1 MVKSAFITGAADG
14 IGAGL
19 ARQLSSLGY
28 AVTLADINTARAH
41 AVAQEITTTTP
52 GAQTLAVHCDVTSD
66 SSQKQ
71 AFNAHIQR
79 FGSLNVVI
87 LNAGIMESGDLFDPS
102 DAATWQRSLNVNLN
116 GVLYGVRIAVQSMQA
131 LGTTQGGVIMPVA
144 SAGGVFPIPMGPV
157 YSAAKAGVVMLTQS
171 LGRNLMKKYGISIV
185 SLCPE
190 YVDTA
195 LVRGVREQQGDA
207 AADALLRP
215 VKGKLLTVEQVARVG
230 VELVQSAD
238 QVAGKCVLVLST
250 GAVMVPEFPRL
261 KKFSL
266 DKMKSNAGSLRS
278 SAYQGTSSSSSSSS
292 FTNSYT
298 IPEHARKIVVT
309 RLSPKFRQA
318 TEIVSFPLF
327 SINSQSLPEGCVL
340 VKNLYCG
347 INASDVNF
355 TSGKYQRGGG
365 PSEPPF
371 DAGFEA
377 CGVVVAAGSGQ
388 KMMNIGQPV
397 ATMQYGGFSE
407 YSIIS
412 AKQCFPIRRATPA
425 VLALLTSGLT
435 ASISLE
441 QTARLQHGETVL
453 VTAAA
458 GGTGQFFV
466 QLAKA
471 KGAHVIATCGS
482 DEKGKF
488 LKSLGADRV
497 VNYKTEN
504 LKAVL
509 KNEYPK
515 GVNLVCELVGG
526 EMFTTCLNALSPGGR
541 LLIIGAVS
549 QYSSGWKPS
558 THVGLPEKLLVK
570 SSSLLGF
577 FLPMYA
583 GHFKRHLAMLADAM
597 ESGKLHVE
605 LDPSRFVGLEAVFD
619 AVEHLQSGK
628 SMGKVYVTLDP
639 SVETAG
645 GSGGIASRL

>member
-28 AVTLADINTARAH
+28 AVTLADINTAGAH
-41 AVAQEITTTTP
+41 AIAQEITMTTQ
-52 GAQTLAVHCDVTSD
+52 GAQTLALHCDVINEA
-66 SSQKQ
+66 SQNK
-71 AFNAHIQR
+71 AFQAHIQR
-79 FGSLNVVI
+79 FGTLNVVI
-87 LNAGIMESGDLFDPS
+87 LNAGIMESGDLFDS
-102 DAATWQRSLNVNLN
+102 SSNTWQRSLQVNLS
-116 GVLYGVRIAVQSMQA
+116 GVLYGVRIAVQSMKA

-144 SAGGVFPIPMGPV
+144 SAGGIYPIPMGPV
-157 YSAAKAGVVMLTQS
+157 YSAAKGGVVMLTQS
-171 LGRNLMKKYGISIV
+171 LGRNLMKNYGIRIV
-185 SLCPE
+185 ALCPE

-195 LVRGVREQQGDA
+195 LVRGVREQQGAA

-215 VKGKLLTVEQVARVG
+215 VKGKLLTVEQVANVG
-230 VELVQSAD
+230 VELVQNAD
-238 QVAGKCVLVLST
+238 QVVGKCVLVLST
-250 GAVMVPEFPRL
+250 GEVMIPDWPRL
-261 KKFSL
+261 QNLNLRPSPPPFTASSTTT
-266 DKMKSNAGSLRS
+266 KSTYEVPRVLSN
-278 SAYQGTSSSSSSSS
+278 Q
-292 FTNSYT
+292 
-298 IPEHARKIVVT
+298 ARKIIVT
-309 RLSPKFRQA
+309 RLSPNFREA
-318 TEIVSFPLF
+318 TQIVTFPLPQ
-327 SINSQSLPEGCVL
+327 IPEGCVL
-340 VKNLYCG
+340 IKNLYCG

-377 CGVVVAAGSGQ
+377 CGIVVGEGTGQ
-388 KMMNIGQPV
+388 KTLSIGQPV

-407 YSIIS
+407 YSIVP
-412 AKQCFPIRRATPA
+412 AKQCLPMRRAAPA

-441 QTARLQHGETVL
+441 HTARLKSGEIVL

-482 DEKGKF
+482 NEKGQF

-497 VNYKTEN
+497 INYKTES
-504 LKAVL
+504 LKTVL
-509 KNEYPK
+509 KNEYPQ

-526 EMFTTCLNALSPGGR
+526 EMFSTCLNALAPGGR

-549 QYSSGWKPS
+549 QYSTGWKPS
-558 THVGLPEKLLVK
+558 THVGLPEKLLVR
-570 SSSLLGF
+570 SASLLGF

-583 GHFKRHLAMLADAM
+583 VHFKRHLAQLLDAV
-597 ESGKLHVE
+597 EGGKLHVE
-605 LDPSRFVGLEAVFD
+605 LDPSNFVGLEAVFD
-619 AVEHLQSGK
+619 AVEHLQRGQ

-639 SVETAG
+639 AVSVDRK
-645 GSGGIASRL
+645 SVV

>member
-28 AVTLADINTARAH
+28 AVTLADINTAGAH
-41 AVAQEITTTTP
+41 AIAQEITMTTQ
-52 GAQTLAVHCDVTSD
+52 GAQTLALHCDVINEA
-66 SSQKQ
+66 SQNK
-71 AFNAHIQR
+71 AFQAHIQR
-79 FGSLNVVI
+79 FGTLNVVI
-87 LNAGIMESGDLFDPS
+87 LNAGIMESGDLFDS
-102 DAATWQRSLNVNLN
+102 SSNTWQRSLQVNLS
-116 GVLYGVRIAVQSMQA
+116 GVLYGVRIAVQSMKA

-144 SAGGVFPIPMGPV
+144 SAGGIYPIPMGPV
-157 YSAAKAGVVMLTQS
+157 YSAAKGGVVMLTQS
-171 LGRNLMKKYGISIV
+171 LGRNLMKNYGIRIV
-185 SLCPE
+185 ALCPE

-195 LVRGVREQQGDA
+195 LVRGVREQQGAA

-215 VKGKLLTVEQVARVG
+215 VKGKLLTVEQVANVG
-230 VELVQSAD
+230 VELVQNAD
-238 QVAGKCVLVLST
+238 QVVGKCVLVLST
-250 GAVMVPEFPRL
+250 GEVMIPDWPRL
-261 KKFSL
+261 QNLNLRPSPPPFTASSTTT
-266 DKMKSNAGSLRS
+266 KSTYEVPRVLSN
-278 SAYQGTSSSSSSSS
+278 Q
-292 FTNSYT
+292 
-298 IPEHARKIVVT
+298 ARKIIVT
-309 RLSPKFRQA
+309 RLSPNFREA
-318 TEIVSFPLF
+318 TQIVTFPLPQ
-327 SINSQSLPEGCVL
+327 IPEGCVL
-340 VKNLYCG
+340 IKNLYCG

-377 CGVVVAAGSGQ
+377 CGIVVGEGTGQ
-388 KMMNIGQPV
+388 KTLSIGQPV

-407 YSIIS
+407 YSIVP
-412 AKQCFPIRRATPA
+412 AKQCLPMRRAAPA

-441 QTARLQHGETVL
+441 HTARLKSGEIVL

-482 DEKGKF
+482 NEKGQF

-497 VNYKTEN
+497 INYKTES
-504 LKAVL
+504 LKTVL
-509 KNEYPK
+509 KNEYPQ

-526 EMFTTCLNALSPGGR
+526 EMFSTCLNALAPGGR

-549 QYSSGWKPS
+549 QYSTGWKPS
-558 THVGLPEKLLVK
+558 THVGLPEKLLVR
-570 SSSLLGF
+570 SASLLGF

-583 GHFKRHLAMLADAM
+583 VHFKRHLAQLLDAV
-597 ESGKLHVE
+597 EGGKLHVE
-605 LDPSRFVGLEAVFD
+605 LDPSNFVGLEAVFD
-619 AVEHLQSGK
+619 AVKHLQRGQ

-639 SVETAG
+639 AVSVAETG
-645 GSGGIASRL
+645 RGSGGVASRL

>member
-28 AVTLADINTARAH
+28 AVTLADINTAGAH
-41 AVAQEITTTTP
+41 AIAQEITMTTQ
-52 GAQTLAVHCDVTSD
+52 GAQTLALHCDVINEA
-66 SSQKQ
+66 SQNK
-71 AFNAHIQR
+71 AFQAHIQR
-79 FGSLNVVI
+79 FGTLNVVI
-87 LNAGIMESGDLFDPS
+87 LNAGIMESGDLFDS
-102 DAATWQRSLNVNLN
+102 SSNTWQRSLQVNLS
-116 GVLYGVRIAVQSMQA
+116 GVLYGVRIAVQSMKA

-144 SAGGVFPIPMGPV
+144 SAGGIYPIPMGPV
-157 YSAAKAGVVMLTQS
+157 YSAAKGGVVMLTQS
-171 LGRNLMKKYGISIV
+171 LGRNLMKNYGIRIV
-185 SLCPE
+185 ALCPE

-195 LVRGVREQQGDA
+195 LVRGVREQQGAA

-215 VKGKLLTVEQVARVG
+215 VKGKLLTVEQVANVG
-230 VELVQSAD
+230 VELVQNAD
-238 QVAGKCVLVLST
+238 QVVGKCVLVLST
-250 GAVMVPEFPRL
+250 GEVMIPDWPRL
-261 KKFSL
+261 QNLNLRPSPPPFTASSTTT
-266 DKMKSNAGSLRS
+266 KSTYEVPRVLSN
-278 SAYQGTSSSSSSSS
+278 Q
-292 FTNSYT
+292 
-298 IPEHARKIVVT
+298 ARKIIVT
-309 RLSPKFRQA
+309 RLSPNFREA
-318 TEIVSFPLF
+318 TQIVTFPLPQ
-327 SINSQSLPEGCVL
+327 IPEGCVL
-340 VKNLYCG
+340 IKNLYCG

-377 CGVVVAAGSGQ
+377 CGIVVGEGTGQ
-388 KMMNIGQPV
+388 KTLSIGQPV

-407 YSIIS
+407 YSIVP
-412 AKQCFPIRRATPA
+412 AKQCLPMRRAAPA

-441 QTARLQHGETVL
+441 HTARLKSGEIVL

-482 DEKGKF
+482 NEKGQF

-497 VNYKTEN
+497 INYKTES
-504 LKAVL
+504 LKTVL
-509 KNEYPK
+509 KNEYPQ

-526 EMFTTCLNALSPGGR
+526 EMFSTCLNALAPGGR

-549 QYSSGWKPS
+549 QYSTGWKPS
-558 THVGLPEKLLVK
+558 THVGLPEKLLVR
-570 SSSLLGF
+570 SASLLGF

-583 GHFKRHLAMLADAM
+583 VHFKRHLAQLLDAV
-597 ESGKLHVE
+597 EGGKLHVE
-605 LDPSRFVGLEAVFD
+605 LDPSNFVGLEAVFD
-619 AVEHLQSGK
+619 AVEHLQRGQ

-639 SVETAG
+639 AVSVAETG
-645 GSGGIASRL
+645 RGSGGVASRL